1 MTIPV
6 ESPPLGTIITLLSV
20 VAISVLQNL
29 INADS
34 RILQGGEVAEPFIA
48 LTKLN
53 SSSVDIVVRVWVDA
67 ANYWGVY
74 FDMNEAVY
82 KEFSKQG
89 LNIPYPQM
97 DVHVHQA

>member
-1 MTIPV
+1 M
-6 ESPPLGTIITLLSV
+6 
-20 VAISVLQNL
+20 
-29 INADS
+29 
-34 RILQGGEVAEPFIA
+34 
-48 LTKLN
+48 
-53 SSSVDIVVRVWVDA
+53 RVWVDA